1 MPIADV
7 KCHVLVDPGRD
18 ASATSSAQD
27 TIVVE
32 VISDDGTSGVGE
44 TDLNPVV
51 AVACIEAPS
60 AHSMAF
66 GLRDLLLGQDPFDIE
81 ALWERFYVGSAM
93 TGRRGAGI
101 NAIGAIDIALH
112 DLRGKLLGRPAW
124 TGLMDGSAAE
134 PRASVRPYASL
145 QPDEDDLDRY
155 ADALVAEARAAAAGE
170 FTAAKV
176 SLTFA
181 GPYAHK
187 GMRASWA
194 RATELLA
201 EVRAAVGPGFTLMV
215 DVQYGFS
222 DAAEALAV
230 LSDWEPYDL
239 LFVETPLWVDDLD
252 GYATLSREQ
261 PIPIAMGEWLTTHH
275 EFAALLERRCV
286 SVVQPDIGR
295 VGGLTEAVRVARLAA
310 DAGVTVVPHL
320 WKTGISIAAALHFAA
335 VTPHCPLIEFL
346 PGGDAAPAIRRE
358 LLTRD
363 FAVSGGAVSVPTEPG
378 LGVELDPA
386 ALDRFGVG
394 QPDLRFG

>member
-1 MPIADV
+1 V
-7 KCHVLVDPGRD
+7 R
-18 ASATSSAQD
+18 S
-27 TIVVE
+27 
-32 VISDDGTSGVGE
+32 
-44 TDLNPVV
+44 
-51 AVACIEAPS
+51 
-60 AHSMAF
+60 
-66 GLRDLLLGQDPFDIE
+66 
-81 ALWERFYVGSAM
+81 
-93 TGRRGAGI
+93 
-101 NAIGAIDIALH
+101 
-112 DLRGKLLGRPAW
+112 
-124 TGLMDGSAAE
+124 
-134 PRASVRPYASL
+134 SVRPYASL

-155 ADALVAEARAAAAGE
+155 AEALVADARAAVATG

-187 GMRASWA
+187 GMRTSWA

-201 EVRAAVGPGFTLMV
+201 EVRDAVGDGFTLMV
-215 DVQYGFS
+215 DVQYGFT

-230 LSDWEPYDL
+230 LADWQPYDL
-239 LFVETPLWVDDLD
+239 LFVETPLWVDDLE

-286 SVVQPDIGR
+286 AVVQPDIGR
-295 VGGLTEAVRVARLAA
+295 VGGLTEAARVATLAA

-346 PGGDAAPAIRRE
+346 PGGEGAPAIRRE

-363 FAVSGGAVSVPTEPG
+363 FAIADGAVEVPTDPG
-378 LGVELDPA
+378 LGVELDRGA
-386 ALDRFGVG
+386 VERFSLG
-394 QPDLRFG
+394 QPDSRFG